1 LRLWDLADSQI
12 DALATADKASE
23 FIDRLS
29 PVSGTVV
36 EKNLVDGSA
45 RNAGELLYRI
55 ADLSQVWVEA
65 HLYEADLGAVRVGQ
79 RAEVTLPY
87 MPDAR
92 FSGTVSY
99 VYPYL
104 DADSRTMR
112 ARLEVPNPTGALKPD
127 MFANVALEIPYG
139 EQLVVPDGAVVMAGD
154 TNVVFVDMGEGKLK
168 PRKVK
173 IGRRTPS
180 GYIVLDGLAEGDTVV
195 TSGTFLIAAE
205 SKLKAGLEKW

>member
-1 LRLWDLADSQI
+1 
-12 DALATADKASE
+12 
-23 FIDRLS
+23 
-29 PVSGTVV
+29 
-36 EKNLVDGSA
+36 
-45 RNAGELLYRI
+45 
-55 ADLSQVWVEA
+55 
-65 HLYEADLGAVRVGQ
+65 
-79 RAEVTLPY
+79 

-92 FSGTVSY
+92 ISGTVSY

-104 DADSRTMR
+104 DADTRTMR
-112 ARLEVPNPTGALKPD
+112 VRIEVPNPTGALKPD

-154 TNVVFVDMGEGKLK
+154 TNVVFVDLGEGKLK

-173 IGRRTPS
+173 IGRRTAS